1 MKDFEVLIA
10 SVPDR
15 EKTVAEIW
23 FANTL
28 IAEVS
33 QERDSLEIDI
43 YRGQR
48 LTFKF
53 DDVLG
58 ILEIA
63 KNKLVGSDKPN

>member
-1 MKDFEVLIA
+1 MLIA

-15 EKTVAEIW
+15 EKTVAEIC
-23 FANTL
+23 
-28 IAEVS
+28 

-53 DDVLG
+53 DDLLG